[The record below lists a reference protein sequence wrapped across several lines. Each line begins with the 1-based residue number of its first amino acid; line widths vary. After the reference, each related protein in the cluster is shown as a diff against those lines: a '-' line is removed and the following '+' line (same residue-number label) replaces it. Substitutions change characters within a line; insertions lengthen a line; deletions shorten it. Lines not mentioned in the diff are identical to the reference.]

1 MKLVT
6 WVLISIS
13 ILTLL
18 FLRCPCENIYE
29 NMEAAD
35 AVSIANE
42 YIDNLTKQRD
52 NALTSIVEAQGLVST
67 TGQALENQI
76 RLIEDTPFNTSLD
89 GDELIAEQARV
100 NALTA
105 TKAILT
111 SNLAMHNKDV
121 IYYTNEVTRYNRL
134 IDDEKEGLAKLITQS
149 ENAPTETPNDGIAFV
164 AKPDNTMVELKP
176 TGDLGGAPTYYE
188 PGTYKFGS
196 ATYVPSYEDSV
207 YLSKTTGQ
215 SSVSTYL
222 DKATM
227 MGGACSYYKDH
238 PDKLEEMCKSIDT
251 NNCGAMSCCVL
262 LGGAKCVSGNKSG
275 PYNKLNYG
283 DITVRDKDYYYHNG
297 KCYGNC
303 K

>member
-6 WVLISIS
+6 WILISIS

-52 NALTSIVEAQGLVST
+52 AASDNATNTQLMVDETNAKLADANAKLNATTNPDDRAKYIDEITAITAELTKYQKLVVNYTKEVERFDS
-67 TGQALENQI
+67 
-76 RLIEDTPFNTSLD
+76 LIIE
-89 GDELIAEQARV
+89 
-100 NALTA
+100 
-105 TKAILT
+105 TKATADKL
-111 SNLAMHNKDV
+111 
-121 IYYTNEVTRYNRL
+121 
-134 IDDEKEGLAKLITQS
+134 DEQVGNIPS
-149 ENAPTETPNDGIAFV
+149 ENDLDGIAFV
-164 AKPDNTMVELKP
+164 PGPNNTMVELKP